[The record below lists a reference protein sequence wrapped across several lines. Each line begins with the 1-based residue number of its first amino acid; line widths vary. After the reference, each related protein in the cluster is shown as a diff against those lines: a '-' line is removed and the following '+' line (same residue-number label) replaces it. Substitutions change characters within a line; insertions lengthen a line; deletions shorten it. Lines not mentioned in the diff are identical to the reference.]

1 MPSCSVV
8 IIVRIVAD
16 IDPLPAI
23 GGQNVPHAAAIAKAV
38 AKSSAHEKPVAE
50 VRAVQ
55 REVGDSGRSND
66 AGTYNAAVDTDEAS
80 VDADEASVNAD
91 ASHAY
96 TPNAPHADTAHTHAH
111 AAPTHT
117 HAHATPAH
125 AASAAHAAAAA
136 AGSG

>member
-1 MPSCSVV
+1 MPSCSIV

-111 AAPTHT
+111 A
-117 HAHATPAH
+117 TPAH

>member
-1 MPSCSVV
+1 MPSCSIV

-80 VDADEASVNAD
+80 VDADEASVVYSDRRLKVVMTTTQSRLDVAV
-91 ASHAY
+91 HL
-96 TPNAPHADTAHTHAH
+96 
-111 AAPTHT
+111 
-117 HAHATPAH
+117 
-125 AASAAHAAAAA
+125 
-136 AGSG
+136 AGSKPPGVAAIRGLPQ